1 MSNERRPSLAPKD
14 NVDAWKMAQALADAR
29 GMIPDSF
36 AGRPS
41 EVFAAILR
49 GNELGFGPMQALSAI
64 AVINGRPAIWGD
76 AVPALVQRHG
86 HTLDHVMAGEGDN
99 RKAVAT
105 LKRGDTGHEYVREFS
120 VRDAKAAGLWGRKG
134 PWTQYPDRMLAMR
147 ARSFAARDGA
157 ADAMAGISVAEEV
170 RDIEEIKPR
179 KSRPTLEEAAGVEPE
194 RIIEHDPVETLEA
207 SELTPAEIAAIEA
220 KEAAEASEMEGW
232 NA

>member
-134 PWTQYPDRMLAMR
+134 PWTQYPDRMLDLVLQRLDLAAQLAVLALHR
-147 ARSFAARDGA
+147 VHLQGQLARLKRLNRVVLDDALRLDAR
-157 ADAMAGISVAEEV
+157 
-170 RDIEEIKPR
+170 R
-179 KSRPTLEEAAGVEPE
+179 LF
-194 RIIEHDPVETLEA
+194 
-207 SELTPAEIAAIEA
+207 
-220 KEAAEASEMEGW
+220 
-232 NA
+232 